1 MYIQTQEPDDYA
13 QCTHKIQFLDS
24 SFTVHENNFAE
35 LPRHSFVILDDFS
48 FALHP
53 KDKLTKVNFLRVINY
68 VLRHSQITLVLV
80 IHNLYSNNLFT
91 DILLAPHLF
100 LSYSNLGYMILR

>member
-13 QCTHKIQFLDS
+13 QCNHNIQFLDS
-24 SFTVHENNFAE
+24 SFTVHENNFVE
-35 LPRHSFVILDDFS
+35 LPRHSLVILDDFS
-48 FALHP
+48 FATHP